1 MKNSGV
7 PAVSVI
13 IPTYN
18 TSQYI
23 REALDSVFAQ
33 TFKDYEII
41 VINDGSPDTE
51 ILEQI
56 LCDYQG
62 RIVYFKKENGGVAS
76 ARNAGI
82 SLARGK
88 YLAMLDSDD
97 IWLPEYLEKQ
107 VSSLAAG
114 LDIAASYTN
123 AMIFGDSPLAGKDFM
138 SIFPSEGEVTFR
150 TMIEEKVHVVG
161 TSMALR
167 EVVIDAGMY
176 DETLPTSEDFD
187 LWLRIAHQGWRI
199 VYNKQ
204 PLFRYRRRGGCLSD
218 DQISFWSSFLR
229 VMEKIERTMPL
240 TQKEREIVEA
250 RCSYIK
256 AMLSLYVGKQ
266 SFFAGETAKAI
277 ENLTFA
283 SEYFRTLKL
292 SIVVWMLRHAPGLM
306 LNLYQARDRLMF
318 RKDTTSL

>member
-13 IPTYN
+13 IPAYN

-51 ILEQI
+51 RLEQI
-56 LCDYQG
+56 LCDYQD
-62 RIVYFKKENGGVAS
+62 RIVYLKKENGGVAS

-82 SLARGK
+82 RLARGK

-107 VSSLAAG
+107 VSSFAAG
-114 LDIAASYTN
+114 SDIAASYTN
-123 AMIFGDSPLAGKDFM
+123 AMIFGDSSLAGKDFM

-167 EVVIDAGMY
+167 QVVIDAGMY

-250 RCSYIK
+250 RCNYIK

-283 SEYFRTLKL
+283 NEYFRTLKL
-292 SIVVWMLRHAPGLM
+292 SIVLWMLRLAPGLM

-318 RKDTTSL
+318 RKDTRSL